1 MARTTDR
8 DGNPIDVSLRER
20 LRYRFDNVLARGTT
34 AALAWLG
41 VVTLAT
47 VLFSAVLLAL
57 FGVTFAG
64 SSESGLIEDT
74 WQSLLRILDT
84 GTMASDVGWGRRILA
99 LLITLFGV
107 LIAGTLIGIIAAG
120 VEDRIDSMR
129 RGRSVVIESRHLVIL
144 GGTSRIP
151 AIIGQ
156 LVLANAA
163 QTSNTIVVLAD
174 VDPTEL
180 RRSVVEAVPDRHHT
194 HIVYRFGD
202 PRVRADIVLA
212 RVGEA
217 RGVVVLP
224 DGDGGDVS
232 VVHTMLAL
240 NAELGGLHS
249 IPVVAEVADPTT
261 AERLVQ
267 AFGPT
272 MHPIATTQ
280 AIARTSAF
288 ALPPAGLSRVVN
300 EVTDFSGCDLHLI
313 ERPEL
318 LGVRFD
324 EIVSWFTNAR
334 PLGISRRDGRVEL
347 NPSPESTM
355 SSGDRLIVL
364 AQDLE
369 TIESAPAP
377 SRLHSGGT
385 ADRRAARVTEPVEE
399 HILVVGWN
407 PLGPHLLSGWAT
419 HTSASSSVEVAFDPR
434 HIEPADVVVPD
445 IGVEARL
452 SPVYEASSLGLDPRP
467 TTIVVLGYTSVDVD
481 AADARTML
489 DVMQL
494 RRRCAAAGDVPRLV
508 VQLLG
513 EEHADLADL
522 TGPDDFLISAALG
535 SQLIAQLIEQPE
547 RRDVLLELYGGGDAA
562 IRMIRCDHLDL
573 IGTFTT
579 ADIVA
584 RSYAA
589 GVLAIG
595 WRRIVDHGDVKLNP
609 HLNERVETDRPRRD
623 RGRRLR
629 VLGQRGEGSFRASG
643 SRYSPLSIGPTGW

>member
-8 DGNPIDVSLRER
+8 DGNPIDVTLRER
-20 LRYRFDNVLARGTT
+20 LRYRFDNVLARGTGV
-34 AALAWLG
+34 ALFWLG
-41 VVTLAT
+41 AVTVA
-47 VLFSAVLLAL
+47 AVLVSSLLLTL
-57 FGVTFAG
+57 FGVTLSG
-64 SSESGLIEDT
+64 SENGAWLEDF

-84 GTMASDVGWGRRILA
+84 GTMAGDVGWGRRVLA
-99 LLITLFGV
+99 LVVTLFGV

-129 RGRSVVIESRHLVIL
+129 RGRSVVIESGHLVIL

-151 AIIGQ
+151 AIIEQ

-163 QTSNTIVVLAD
+163 HDSNTIVVLAE

-180 RRSVVEAVPDRHHT
+180 RRSVVEAVPDRHRT
-194 HIVYRFGD
+194 HVVYRFGD
-202 PRVRADIVLA
+202 PRVRADIALA

-217 RGVVVLP
+217 RGVIVLP

-240 NAELGGLHS
+240 NAELGGLQS

-261 AERLVQ
+261 GERLVQ
-267 AFGPT
+267 AFGPN

-280 AIARTSAF
+280 ASARASAF
-288 ALPPAGLSRVVN
+288 ALRQRGLSRVVN
-300 EVTDFSGCDLHLI
+300 ELTDFSGCDLHVTD
-313 ERPEL
+313 RPDL

-324 EIVSWFTNAR
+324 EIVGWFTNAR

-347 NPSPESTM
+347 NPSPESAM
-355 SSGDRLIVL
+355 AAGDRLIVL
-364 AQDLE
+364 AYDLE
-369 TIESAPAP
+369 TLERAPAP
-377 SRLHSGGT
+377 MRLQSGGPAERHT
-385 ADRRAARVTEPVEE
+385 TRVTEPVEE

-407 PLGPHLLSGWAT
+407 PLGVHLLSGWAT
-419 HTSASSSVEVAFDPR
+419 HTSASSSVEIAFDPR
-434 HIEPADVVVPD
+434 HIEVGDVVVSD
-445 IGVEARL
+445 IDVDVRL
-452 SPVYEASSLGLDPRP
+452 SPTEEASSLSLDPRP

-481 AADARTML
+481 EADARTML

-494 RRRCAAAGDVPRLV
+494 RRRCAEAGDVPRLV
-508 VQLLG
+508 VHLLG
-513 EEHADLADL
+513 EEHADLANL

-547 RRDVLLELYGGGDAA
+547 RRDILLELYGGGDAS
-562 IRMIRCDHLDL
+562 IRMIPCDRLDL
-573 IGTFTT
+573 VGTFTT

-584 RSYAA
+584 RSYGS

-595 WRRIVDHGDVKLNP
+595 WRRLTDQGAVVLNP
-609 HLNERVETDRPRRD
+609 NATDQVT
-623 RGRRLR
+623 L
-629 VLGQRGEGSFRASG
+629 
-643 SRYSPLSIGPTGW
+643 SPDDQIIVVG

>member
-1 MARTTDR
+1 MRRRGKPGKTS
-8 DGNPIDVSLRER
+8 PFEVSLRQR
-20 LRYRFDNVLARGTT
+20 LRYRFDNVLARGTG

-41 VVTLAT
+41 AVTIA
-47 VLFSAVLLAL
+47 AVLVSSLL
-57 FGVTFAG
+57 LTIFGVTLTG
-64 SSESGLIEDT
+64 SENGAWLEDF

-84 GTMASDVGWGRRILA
+84 GTMAGDVGWGRRVLA
-99 LLITLFGV
+99 LLVTLFGV

-129 RGRSVVIESRHLVIL
+129 RGRSVVIESGHLVIL
-144 GGTSRIP
+144 GSSSRIP
-151 AIIGQ
+151 AIIEQ

-163 QTSNTIVVLAD
+163 HDSNTIVVLAE

-180 RRSVVEAVPDRHHT
+180 RRSVVEAVSDRHHT

-202 PRVRADIVLA
+202 PRVRADIALA

-217 RGVVVLP
+217 RGIIVLP
-224 DGDGGDVS
+224 GGDGGDVS

-240 NAELGGLHS
+240 NAELGGLQS

-272 MHPIATTQ
+272 MHPIATAQ
-280 AIARTSAF
+280 ASARASAF
-288 ALPPAGLSRVVN
+288 ALRQRGLSRVVN
-300 EVTDFSGCDLHLI
+300 ELTDFSGCDLHI
-313 ERPEL
+313 TDRPDL

-324 EIVSWFTNAR
+324 EIVGWFANAR

-347 NPSPESTM
+347 NPSPESAM
-355 SSGDRLIVL
+355 VAGDRLIVL
-364 AQDLE
+364 AYDLE
-369 TIESAPAP
+369 TLERTPVP
-377 SRLHSGGT
+377 TRLQSGGP
-385 ADRRAARVTEPVEE
+385 AERHSMRVTEPVEE

-407 PLGPHLLSGWAT
+407 PLGLHLLSGWAT
-419 HTSASSSVEVAFDPR
+419 HTSPSSSVEVAFDPR
-434 HIEPADVVVPD
+434 LIEMGDVVVPD
-445 IGVEARL
+445 IDVDVQL
-452 SPVYEASSLGLDPRP
+452 SPTLEASSVSLDPRL

-481 AADARTML
+481 EADARTML

-494 RRRCAAAGDVPRLV
+494 RRRCAEAGDVPRLV
-508 VQLLG
+508 VHMLG

-522 TGPDDFLISAALG
+522 SGPDDFLISAALG

-547 RRDVLLELYGGGDAA
+547 RRDVLLELYGSGDAS
-562 IRMIRCDHLDL
+562 IRMIQCDRLDL
-573 IGTFTT
+573 VGTFTT

-584 RSYAA
+584 TSYTA

-595 WRRIVDHGDVKLNP
+595 WRRVADQGEVVLNP
-609 HLNERVETDRPRRD
+609 ASSERVTLSPHDQII
-623 RGRRLR
+623 
-629 VLGQRGEGSFRASG
+629 VLG
-643 SRYSPLSIGPTGW
+643 